1 MHSFNDN
8 LDYYRKLIVNHYSN
22 PTHQGFTNNI
32 NSLIYQQSSAS
43 CVDNFQ
49 VEIVISNNIVTSARF
64 MGTGCAIA
72 TAATDLFCNLIEGK
86 TNLQIKIIINNYELM
101 LAKNKFDNN
110 IIANLIAFKNVSR
123 QPNRI
128 KCALI
133 GINGI
138 KKIL

>member
-8 LDYYRKLIVNHYSN
+8 LDYYRKLIVNHYIN
-22 PTHQGFTNNI
+22 PTHHGFTNNI

-72 TAATDLFCNLIEGK
+72 TAATDLFCNLIEDK
-86 TNLQIKIIINNYELM
+86 TNSQIKIIINNYELM
-101 LAKNKFDNN
+101 LAKKQFDNN

-133 GINGI
+133 GIIGI